1 VDFIR
6 SLLLPLALLVTS
18 NTVPWLLG
26 IALGPRGAAPLDLG
40 RRWRDGERLFG
51 AHKTW
56 RGLASAIAGT
66 GLVGWLAGLDPGLAA
81 VFGALAMAGD
91 LLSSFV
97 KRRLRLAP
105 GRDVP
110 GLDQLPEC
118 LVPLIAL
125 ARPLALDATRVVTLA
140 AAFTV
145 GHLLIARLRRGVG

>member
-1 VDFIR
+1 MDFIR

-26 IALGPRGAAPLDLG
+26 IALGPRAAAPLDFG

-56 RGLASAIAGT
+56 RGLAGAIAGA
-66 GLVGWLAGLDPGLAA
+66 GILGWLAGLDAGVAA
-81 VFGALAMAGD
+81 AFGALAMAGD

-105 GRDVP
+105 GRDAP

-125 ARPLALDATRVVTLA
+125 AGPLALDAARLIVLA
-140 AAFTV
+140 ATFTV
-145 GHLLIARLRRGVG
+145 GHLLIARLRHGVG